1 MISSAIAIAVEKMH
15 LCYIGTKNITTSPIK
30 SAKLNDNHINP
41 LGDFKEHL
49 FLEMRHQSVRCL
61 YNHML
66 NTH

>member
-1 MISSAIAIAVEKMH
+1 MH
-15 LCYIGTKNITTSPIK
+15 LCYTGTKNITTNPIK

-49 FLEMRHQSVRCL
+49 FLEMRNQSVRCL
-61 YNHML
+61 YDHML